1 MLMQIIDQTPLD
13 KIDCAIL
20 TALQKNGRF
29 SNVQLA
35 AQVGLSESACL
46 RRVRALEESGVIE
59 RYAMLVNQA
68 AIGKPGNVFVRVSL
82 EGQQKDKLS
91 SFEQAIRNVAEVME
105 CYLMSGDVDYQLRI
119 IVRDAADYE
128 RLHNEITSLP
138 GVMRIHSS
146 FSLRTVLKKTEIPI
160 G

>member
-1 MLMQIIDQTPLD
+1 MQKIAETVID
-13 KIDCAIL
+13 KIDRAIL
-20 TALQKNGRF
+20 TALQKNGRL

-35 AQVGLSESACL
+35 AEVGLSESACL
-46 RRVRALEESGVIE
+46 RRVRALEENGVID
-59 RYAMLVNQA
+59 RYVMLVDQA

-82 EGQQKDKLS
+82 EGQQKEKLTG
-91 SFEQAIRNVAEVME
+91 FEKAIRDVPEVME
-105 CYLMSGDVDYQLRI
+105 CFLMSGDVDYLLRI
-119 IVRDAADYE
+119 IVRNAADYE

-146 FSLRTVLKKTEIPI
+146 FALRTVLKKTEIPI

>member
-1 MLMQIIDQTPLD
+1 MQIIDQTPLD